1 MYFVNDE
8 PDWSTVSF
16 LERWF
21 LVFRFHQ
28 HEKFLCLEF
37 LSADDI
43 RFISWFLPKFL
54 IFLLRLATLTGINS
68 ITNLYVILMFAVK
81 HIGASGEC
89 ERK

>member
-1 MYFVNDE
+1 MWWMKEDRGALKKGLMYFGKNE

-43 RFISWFLPKFL
+43 RFISWFLPKF
-54 IFLLRLATLTGINS
+54 
-68 ITNLYVILMFAVK
+68 
-81 HIGASGEC
+81 
-89 ERK
+89 

>member
-1 MYFVNDE
+1 MSLRARGEFGMDKTKKDSCGQLTTGITSKKLRCFFDNDE

-37 LSADDI
+37 LSADDV
-43 RFISWFLPKFL
+43 RFISWFLPKF
-54 IFLLRLATLTGINS
+54 
-68 ITNLYVILMFAVK
+68 
-81 HIGASGEC
+81 
-89 ERK
+89 

>member
-1 MYFVNDE
+1 MSLNVVDERGQGSAGKSLIYFVNDE

-28 HEKFLCLEF
+28 HEKYLCLEF

-43 RFISWFLPKFL
+43 RFISWFLPKF
-54 IFLLRLATLTGINS
+54 
-68 ITNLYVILMFAVK
+68 
-81 HIGASGEC
+81 
-89 ERK
+89 